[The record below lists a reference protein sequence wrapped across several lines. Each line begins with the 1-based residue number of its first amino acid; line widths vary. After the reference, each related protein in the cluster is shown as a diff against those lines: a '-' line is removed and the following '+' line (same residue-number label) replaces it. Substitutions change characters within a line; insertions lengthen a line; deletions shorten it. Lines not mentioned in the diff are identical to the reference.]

1 MSQPFW
7 HKADYEVDTDENSCN
22 TDGSWSENEDFVE
35 TWTKNKSIKN
45 MMNANNII
53 LWLMKEMKLKRVNI

>member
-1 MSQPFW
+1 MKLIPMKIVVILMV
-7 HKADYEVDTDENSCN
+7 HDLK
-22 TDGSWSENEDFVE
+22 NEDFVK
-35 TWTKNKSIKN
+35 TWTKNKSIQN